1 MATGKK
7 ATKSTKKTA
16 KKSAKKTTKKRAR
29 VESGPVPPYG
39 EAIRGALARGDAAE
53 MRKVGDTARKWV
65 SEVQAALAQL
75 DSAMK
80 R

>member
-16 KKSAKKTTKKRAR
+16 KKSAKKTTKKSAIPT
-29 VESGPVPPYG
+29 GQVPPYG

-53 MRKVGDTARKWV
+53 MRKVADNARKWV

-80 R
+80 K